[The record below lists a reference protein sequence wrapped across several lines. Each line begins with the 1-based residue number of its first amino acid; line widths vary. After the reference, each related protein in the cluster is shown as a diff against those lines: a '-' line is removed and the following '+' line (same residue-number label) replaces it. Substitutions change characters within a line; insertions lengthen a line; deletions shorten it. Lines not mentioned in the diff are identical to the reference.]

1 MDKLTVDSA
10 MRILITGS
18 NGFLGQKLVDKLT
31 RKGSSTII
39 ATSKSPNRNPNTT
52 GYTFVQSDL
61 TDAQSLKKLLAKQQ
75 PTHIIHTAA
84 MTSVEACENH
94 PEECDAMNVALVAHI
109 AACCREQN
117 IHLTFLSTD
126 FVFDGADGPYSE
138 NDMPRPC
145 NNYGLS
151 KWKAEQAILQSDCKA
166 AILRTILVYG
176 HIQDPN
182 RSNFV
187 LWVKTKLSEHSTIT
201 VVEDQWRMPTWVDD
215 LADACILAAAKN
227 ARGIYHI
234 SSDKLMSILEIA
246 QAVADYWKLDASY
259 IKPISAAAIGQATNR
274 PVKTGFIIRKAK
286 EELGFQPT
294 ALTASFQEIEKQ
306 IALYNHV

>member
-1 MDKLTVDSA
+1 MDKLSLKSA

-31 RKGSSTII
+31 SEGSAVII
-39 ATSKSPNRNPNTT
+39 ATSKSPNRNPNTI

-61 TDAQSLKKLLAKQQ
+61 TDAQSLEKLLVEQQ

-84 MTSVEACENH
+84 MTSVEACENN
-94 PEECDAMNVALVAHI
+94 PEECEAMNVTLVAHI
-109 AACCREQN
+109 AACCREQD

-126 FVFDGADGPYSE
+126 FVFDGTAGPYHE
-138 NDMPRPC
+138 ADTPKPC

-151 KWKAEQAILQSDCKA
+151 KWKAEQAILHSGCKA

-187 LWVKTKLSEHSTIT
+187 LWVKAKLSENTVIT

-215 LADACILAAAKN
+215 LADASILAATKN
-227 ARGIYHI
+227 AMGIYHI
-234 SSDKLMSILEIA
+234 SSDTLMSILQIA
-246 QAVADYWKLDASY
+246 QAVANFWNLDSSY

-274 PVKTGFIIRKAK
+274 PRKTGFIIRKAK
-286 EELGFQPT
+286 DELGFQPT
-294 ALTASFQEIEKQ
+294 ALATSFQEIEKQ
-306 IALYNHV
+306 LALYNNV